1 MSQSEAAKKAWITR
15 RANAGVSKGPAK
27 IASAKAGAARATSS
41 SKPTIVN
48 MVGAMAWPGSKS
60 GGAFRSRFAAKSAKA
75 IPAMLAELKKRGFGE
90 HVVANHGTHF
100 AVYFNPEG
108 KKK

>member
-27 IASAKAGAARATSS
+27 IASAKAGAARASSS

-48 MVGAMAWPGSKS
+48 MVGAMAWPGSRT
-60 GGAFRSRFAAKSAKA
+60 GGAYRSRLAAKSAKA
-75 IPAMLAELKKRGFGE
+75 VPAMLAEVKRRGFSYY
-90 HVVANHGTHF
+90 VAANHGTHF

-108 KKK
+108 RRK